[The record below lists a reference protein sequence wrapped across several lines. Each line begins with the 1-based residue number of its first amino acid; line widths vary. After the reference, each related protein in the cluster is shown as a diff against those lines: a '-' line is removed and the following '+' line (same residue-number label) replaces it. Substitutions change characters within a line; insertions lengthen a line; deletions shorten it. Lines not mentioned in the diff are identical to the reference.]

1 MRINGIKGNLDHA
14 IQTRNNLECLRVLLP
29 KELLGGLK
37 SLILDIFIL
46 YQMCIKKVIE

>member
-1 MRINGIKGNLDHA
+1 MFK
-14 IQTRNNLECLRVLLP
+14 ELLP
-29 KELLGGLK
+29 KELPGGLK

>member
-1 MRINGIKGNLDHA
+1 MFK
-14 IQTRNNLECLRVLLP
+14 ELLP